1 MLTELKSIFES
12 VDKEILSE
20 DTLKA
25 ISSLVEEK
33 VNAKAQERV
42 ELEVENAVKTQYE
55 KFKTVSEKA
64 ISAIDADHTKKIK
77 MVVNAI
83 MEDYDQKLITVHQ
96 GYKNLIANTA
106 IKHRDT
112 LVESVDEF
120 LDLYIEK
127 NIPKQEIEE
136 AARNQYAL
144 KAIEEARKILGVDEK
159 YIKNNI
165 KEALVDGKR
174 QMDTLLKENEELK
187 KGKFIAESKKVLAE
201 KTSNLPVEVA
211 RFVRSRL
218 EGKSAKFIQ
227 ENFEYAIDMFG
238 RQEQKAKQSA
248 LLSEKKTYIVDR
260 NRVADEFIKESEN
273 KTQNQSNPQNPMED
287 LYLSGLNFRK

>member
-25 ISSLVEEK
+25 ISSLIEEK

-64 ISAIDADHTKKIK
+64 ISAIDADHTNKIK

-83 MEDYDQKLITVHQ
+83 MEDYDQKLLTVHE

-127 NIPKQEIEE
+127 SIPKQEIEE
-136 AARNQYAL
+136 AAKNQYAL

-159 YIKNNI
+159 YIKSNI

-187 KGKFIAESKKVLAE
+187 KAKIIAESKKVLAE
-201 KTSNLPVEVA
+201 KTANLPVETA

-227 ENFEYAIDMFG
+227 ENFEYVMDMFG

-260 NRVADEFIKESEN
+260 NRVADEIIKESEN
-273 KTQNQSNPQNPMED
+273 KSKNQSNPQNPMED

>member
-25 ISSLVEEK
+25 ISSLIEEK

-64 ISAIDADHTKKIK
+64 IAAIDADHTNKIK

-83 MEDYDQKLITVHQ
+83 MEDYDQKLLTVHE

-127 NIPKQEIEE
+127 SIPKQEIEE
-136 AARNQYAL
+136 AAKNQYAL

-159 YIKNNI
+159 YIKSNI

-187 KGKFIAESKKVLAE
+187 KAKMIAESKKVLAE
-201 KTSNLPVEVA
+201 KTANLPVETA

-227 ENFEYAIDMFG
+227 ENFEYVMDMFG

-260 NRVADEFIKESEN
+260 NRVADEIIKESEN
-273 KTQNQSNPQNPMED
+273 KPKNQSNPQNPMED

>member
-25 ISSLVEEK
+25 ISSLIEEK

-64 ISAIDADHTKKIK
+64 IAAIDADHTNKIK

-83 MEDYDQKLITVHQ
+83 MEDYDQKLLTVHE

-127 NIPKQEIEE
+127 SIPKQEIEE
-136 AARNQYAL
+136 AAKNQYAL

-159 YIKNNI
+159 YIKSNI

-187 KGKFIAESKKVLAE
+187 KAKMIAESKKVLAE
-201 KTSNLPVEVA
+201 KTANLPVETA

-218 EGKSAKFIQ
+218 EGKSAKFIK
-227 ENFEYAIDMFG
+227 ENFEYVMDMFG
-238 RQEQKAKQSA
+238 RQEQKAKRSA

-260 NRVADEFIKESEN
+260 NRVADEIIKESEN
-273 KTQNQSNPQNPMED
+273 KPKNQSNPQNPMED

>member
-25 ISSLVEEK
+25 ISSLIEEK
-33 VNAKAQERV
+33 VNAKAEERI
-42 ELEVENAVKTQYE
+42 ELEVENAVKAQYA

-64 ISAIDADHTKKIK
+64 IASIDADHTNKIK

-83 MEDYDQKLITVHQ
+83 MEDYDQKLLTVHE
-96 GYKNLIANTA
+96 GYKNVIANTA

-159 YIKNNI
+159 YMQNNF

-174 QMDTLLKENEELK
+174 QMDTLLKENEELRK
-187 KGKFIAESKKVLAE
+187 AKLISENKKVLAE
-201 KTSNLPVEVA
+201 KTANLPVEVA

-218 EGKSAKFIQ
+218 EGKSTRFIQ
-227 ENFEYAIDMFG
+227 ENFEYVMDMYG

-273 KTQNQSNPQNPMED
+273 KTINQSNPQNPMED

>member
-120 LDLYIEK
+120 LDLYIDK

-174 QMDTLLKENEELK
+174 QMDTLLKENEQLK

-201 KTSNLPVEVA
+201 KTANLPVEVA

-273 KTQNQSNPQNPMED
+273 KTINHFNPQNPMED

>member
-25 ISSLVEEK
+25 ISSLIEEK

-64 ISAIDADHTKKIK
+64 ISAIDADHTNKIK

-83 MEDYDQKLITVHQ
+83 MEDYDQKLLTVHE

-127 NIPKQEIEE
+127 SIPKQEIEE

-159 YIKNNI
+159 YIKGNI

-187 KGKFIAESKKVLAE
+187 KAKMIAESKKVLAE
-201 KTSNLPVEVA
+201 KTANLPVETA

-218 EGKSAKFIQ
+218 EGKSAKFIK
-227 ENFEYAIDMFG
+227 ENFEYVMDMFG

-260 NRVADEFIKESEN
+260 NRVADEIIKESEN
-273 KTQNQSNPQNPMED
+273 KSKNQSNPQNPMED

>member
-25 ISSLVEEK
+25 ISSLIEEK

-64 ISAIDADHTKKIK
+64 ISAIDADHTNKIK

-83 MEDYDQKLITVHQ
+83 MEDYDQKLLTVHE

-127 NIPKQEIEE
+127 SIPKQEIEE
-136 AARNQYAL
+136 AAKNQYAL

-159 YIKNNI
+159 YIKSNI

-187 KGKFIAESKKVLAE
+187 KAKIIAESKKVLAE
-201 KTSNLPVEVA
+201 KTANLPVETA

-227 ENFEYAIDMFG
+227 ENFEYVIDMFG

-260 NRVADEFIKESEN
+260 NRVADEIIKESEN
-273 KTQNQSNPQNPMED
+273 KSKNQSNPQNPMED

>member
-25 ISSLVEEK
+25 ISSLIEEK

-64 ISAIDADHTKKIK
+64 ISAIDADHTNKIK

-83 MEDYDQKLITVHQ
+83 MEDYDQKLLTVHE

-127 NIPKQEIEE
+127 SIPKQEIEE
-136 AARNQYAL
+136 AAKNQYAL

-159 YIKNNI
+159 YIKGNI

-187 KGKFIAESKKVLAE
+187 KAKLIAESKKVLAE
-201 KTSNLPVEVA
+201 KTANLPVETA

-227 ENFEYAIDMFG
+227 ENFEYVMDMFG

-260 NRVADEFIKESEN
+260 NRVADEIIKESEN
-273 KTQNQSNPQNPMED
+273 KSKNQSNPQNPMED

>member
-33 VNAKAQERV
+33 VNAKTQERV

>member
-25 ISSLVEEK
+25 ISSLIEEK

-64 ISAIDADHTKKIK
+64 IAAIDADHTNKIK

-83 MEDYDQKLITVHQ
+83 MEDYDQKLLTVHE

-187 KGKFIAESKKVLAE
+187 KAKVIAESKKVLAE
-201 KTSNLPVEVA
+201 KTANLPVEIA

-227 ENFEYAIDMFG
+227 ENFEYVMDMYG

-260 NRVADEFIKESEN
+260 NRVADEIIKESEN
-273 KTQNQSNPQNPMED
+273 KTINQSNPQNPMED

>member
-20 DTLKA
+20 DTLNA
-25 ISSLVEEK
+25 ISSLIEEK

-120 LDLYIEK
+120 LDLYIDK

-273 KTQNQSNPQNPMED
+273 KTINHFNPQNPMED

>member
-25 ISSLVEEK
+25 ISSLIEEK

-64 ISAIDADHTKKIK
+64 ISAIDADHTNKIK

-83 MEDYDQKLITVHQ
+83 MEDYDQKLLTVHE

-127 NIPKQEIEE
+127 SIPKQEIEE
-136 AARNQYAL
+136 AAKNQYAL

-159 YIKNNI
+159 YIKGNI

-187 KGKFIAESKKVLAE
+187 KAKIIAESKKVLAE
-201 KTSNLPVEVA
+201 KTANLPVETA

-227 ENFEYAIDMFG
+227 ENFEYVMDMFG

-273 KTQNQSNPQNPMED
+273 KSINQSNPQNPMED